1 MASGLFFCDFGV
13 QPIENAFQSEKSGFL
28 YRGTPEAASSFRQPR
43 ASGYPRRQVW
53 DNRPK
58 GKHSED
64 GFRLVERRDMSAATY
79 WWQKNYDAA
88 VLEMDSAQ
96 LPSRV
101 KDALTSIQERLE
113 TRIEQGGIE
122 YRVIVEARKWLGMLK
137 ATRR

>member
-1 MASGLFFCDFGV
+1 
-13 QPIENAFQSEKSGFL
+13 
-28 YRGTPEAASSFRQPR
+28 
-43 ASGYPRRQVW
+43 
-53 DNRPK
+53 
-58 GKHSED
+58 
-64 GFRLVERRDMSAATY
+64 MSATTY

-88 VLEMDSAQ
+88 VLEKDSAQ
-96 LPSRV
+96 LPNRV